1 MKTSIKLLAQTKYMR
16 SIIDATQREQRHGS
30 TWNWCVGRDGVPAAP
45 HSQHNPTPS
54 PHCAF
59 SKPEWPRGV
68 DGAGFKRLNGF
79 ND

>member
-1 MKTSIKLLAQTKYMR
+1 MEQSKSMR
-16 SIIDATQREQRHGS
+16 SIIDATQLEQRQGS

-59 SKPEWPRGV
+59 GWHEVP
-68 DGAGFKRLNGF
+68 DGHDRRCV
-79 ND
+79 